1 MTNSEKIE
9 KGCSLL
15 LDGLAGA
22 LSDAIKILTSAL
34 NTLASSISN
43 IINDSVL
50 NKKITKKKFKKL
62 LQSKGIQRNEIN
74 RLLQDNKEQYTI
86 ARLIKIVKERG

>member
-1 MTNSEKIE
+1 MTNSEKMV
-9 KGCSLL
+9 KGCSLFW
-15 LDGLAGA
+15 DGLAGA
-22 LSDAIKILTSAL
+22 TAEAMKVLTNAM

>member
-15 LDGLAGA
+15 LCGLAGA
-22 LSDAIKILTSAL
+22 LSDAMKTLTSAL
-34 NTLASSISN
+34 NNAVKIV
-43 IINDSVL
+43 I
-50 NKKITKKKFKKL
+50 NKKITKKKFIKL

-74 RLLQDNKEQYTI
+74 RLLKNNTEPYTM
-86 ARLIKIVKERG
+86 ARFIKIVNERR

>member
-22 LSDAIKILTSAL
+22 LSDAMKTLTSAL
-34 NTLASSISN
+34 NNAVKIV
-43 IINDSVL
+43 I
-50 NKKITKKKFKKL
+50 NKKITKKKFIKL
-62 LQSKGIQRNEIN
+62 LQSKGIQKNEIN
-74 RLLQDNKEQYTI
+74 KMIQNNTEPYTM
-86 ARLIKIVKERG
+86 ARFMKIINERR

>member
-22 LSDAIKILTSAL
+22 LSDAMKTLTSAW
-34 NTLASSISN
+34 NNAIKN
-43 IINDSVL
+43 AVKIVV
-50 NKKITKKKFKKL
+50 NKKITKKKFIKL

-74 RLLQDNKEQYTI
+74 KMIQNNTEPYTM
-86 ARLIKIVKERG
+86 ARFMKIVNERR

>member
-1 MTNSEKIE
+1 MTNSEKMV
-9 KGCSLL
+9 KGCSLFAE
-15 LDGLAGA
+15 GFVGA
-22 LSDAIKILTSAL
+22 TSEAMKVLTNAM
-34 NTLASSISN
+34 NILASTISDV
-43 IINDSVL
+43 INEKVL

-86 ARLIKIVKERG
+86 ARLIKIVNEKG

>member
-1 MTNSEKIE
+1 MTNSEKMV
-9 KGCSLL
+9 KGCSLFAE
-15 LDGLAGA
+15 GFAGA
-22 LSDAIKILTSAL
+22 TTDTMNLLSDMIELLK
-34 NTLASSISN
+34 NSISG
-43 IINDSVL
+43 VVYKFVV

-74 RLLQDNKEQYTI
+74 RLLQYNKEQYTI

>member
-15 LDGLAGA
+15 FDGLAGA
-22 LSDAIKILTSAL
+22 LSDAMKTLTSAL
-34 NTLASSISN
+34 NNAIK
-43 IINDSVL
+43 IVI
-50 NKKITKKKFKKL
+50 NKKITKKKFIKL

-74 RLLQDNKEQYTI
+74 KMIQNNTEPYTM
-86 ARLIKIVKERG
+86 ARLIKMVNERR